1 MSQRTCA
8 DRISSTQFRRLM
20 SQRAHPLANLD
31 ALASVSQYRRGQE
44 ICGDGRLADRWY
56 YVVQGA
62 ARRCIARRD
71 GRRQI
76 VDLLLPG
83 NFFGFTLGDTYDFA
97 VEAVS
102 RGTVVAI
109 YPRRRVEA
117 LADSDPSLARELR
130 EVAFAAM
137 SRLQEQLLIM
147 GRTTALEKVGS
158 FILDMEARLPDSRG
172 DNVVLPVSR
181 YDIADYLGVS
191 VETVSR
197 SLTHLKHRGVIALSG
212 TRTVRIIDRDQCG

>member
-1 MSQRTCA
+1 MSQRV
-8 DRISSTQFRRLM
+8 
-20 SQRAHPLANLD
+20 HPLASLD
-31 ALASVSQYRRGQE
+31 GLAVIAQYRRGQE
-44 ICGDGRLADRWY
+44 ICGESRPAEKWY
-56 YVVQGA
+56 YVVNGA
-62 ARRCIARRD
+62 ARRCVARRD

-83 NFFGFTLGDTYDFA
+83 NFFGFASGETYDFT

-102 RGTVVAI
+102 RGTLVAS

-117 LADSDPSLARELR
+117 MADADPALARELR
-130 EVAFAAM
+130 HVAVASLA
-137 SRLQEQLLIM
+137 RLQEQLLTM

-158 FILDMEARLPDSRG
+158 FILDMAARLPDGGG
-172 DNVVLPVSR
+172 DKVVLPVSR
-181 YDIADYLGVS
+181 YDIADYLAVS

-212 TRTVRIIDRDQCG
+212 TRTVRIIDRDSCG

>member
-1 MSQRTCA
+1 MNQRACADRSSAIQFRRMMSQRP
-8 DRISSTQFRRLM
+8 
-20 SQRAHPLANLD
+20 HPLAGLD
-31 ALASVSQYRRGQE
+31 GLAVVTQYRRGQE
-44 ICGDGRLADRWY
+44 ICGEGRPSEKWY
-56 YVVQGA
+56 CVVHGA
-62 ARRCIARRD
+62 ARRCVSRRD

-83 NFFGFTLGDTYDFA
+83 NFFGFTSGENFDFT

-102 RGTVVAI
+102 RGTLVAS

-117 LADSDPSLARELR
+117 LADADPALAREIR
-130 EVAFAAM
+130 QVTVA
-137 SRLQEQLLIM
+137 SLTRLQEQLLTM

-158 FILDMEARLPDSRG
+158 FILDMAARLPDSG
-172 DNVVLPVSR
+172 DKVVLPVSR
-181 YDIADYLGVS
+181 YDIADYLAVS

-212 TRTVRIIDRDQCG
+212 TRTVRIIDRENCG